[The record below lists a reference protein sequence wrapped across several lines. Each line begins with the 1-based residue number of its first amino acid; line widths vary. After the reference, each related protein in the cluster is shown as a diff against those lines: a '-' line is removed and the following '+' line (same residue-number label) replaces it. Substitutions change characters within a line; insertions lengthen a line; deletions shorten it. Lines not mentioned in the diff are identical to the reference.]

1 MMVSA
6 YGLCM
11 SVQCSRDRGPRNNA
25 AAWDKQIRKDVE
37 EDATKVRVSKGLG
50 RHVDRRRATLA
61 PS

>member
-37 EDATKVRVSKGLG
+37 EDATKVRVSKGL
-50 RHVDRRRATLA
+50 A
-61 PS
+61 

>member
-11 SVQCSRDRGPRNNA
+11 SVQCSKDKRPRNNA
-25 AAWDKQIRKDVE
+25 AAWDKRIWKDVE
-37 EDATKVRVSKGLG
+37 EDATKVPVSALG
-50 RHVDRRRATLA
+50 QYVDRRRATLA

>member
-25 AAWDKQIRKDVE
+25 AAWDKRIWKDVE
-37 EDATKVRVSKGLG
+37 EDATKVPVKALG
-50 RHVDRRRATLA
+50 QYVGRRATLA